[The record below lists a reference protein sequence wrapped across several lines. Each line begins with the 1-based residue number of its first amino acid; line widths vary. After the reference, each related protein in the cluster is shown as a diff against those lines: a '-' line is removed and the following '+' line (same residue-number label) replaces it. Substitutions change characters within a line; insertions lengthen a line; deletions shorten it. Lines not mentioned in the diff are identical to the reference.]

1 MLDINRPGFINRSMY
16 NWSPPIPTEKTRVYM
31 RKKLEDPRGKRGE
44 PLYNLYVLYNVPSSE
59 HRDYRRKLISRLK
72 SLGIEAISDKRP
84 RGAGYALSIKHTIG
98 RISTLNK
105 LIRIIKSAGIK
116 ETYVRISSFL

>member
-31 RKKLEDPRGKRGE
+31 RKKLEDSRGKRGE
-44 PLYNLYVLYNVPSSE
+44 PLYNLYVLYNVSSSE
-59 HRDYRRKLISRLK
+59 HSDYKRKLISRLK

-84 RGAGYALSIKHTIG
+84 IHGAGYALTIKHTIG

-105 LIRIIKSAGIK
+105 LIRIIKN
-116 ETYVRISSFL
+116 E